1 MRSFWYD
8 NPGHSGF
15 NSRRNPSFGISANGA
30 GQSSGLEHQTRGAYR
45 RTPVLS
51 PSPSPSPLLLLITG
65 QFPTNSRKGPVQ
77 IRIDRRFDSARNS
90 IMIGPSQLR
99 LLGGFAFAVV
109 DDTVPLR
116 SEGIDEGIG
125 DRVVARAK
133 RISEPNGTPVIRPLT
148 GNIWLRPRGNEHGHD
163 ARSRVSSEA
172 ADCKCDIFSTSYG
185 VPNRRGGSPRRIR
198 LSNIDVN
205 IARRLHITL
214 RDVQRRIGCPGRSN
228 GRTE

>member
-45 RTPVLS
+45 RIPVLS
-51 PSPSPSPLLLLITG
+51 PSSPPSLLLLITG
-65 QFPTNSRKGPVQ
+65 QFPTNSRKGPHANSNRSKV
-77 IRIDRRFDSARNS
+77 RLRAELDHDRTVAALAAWRVRVRGCRRYGSAPLGGNRRGDRRSCRRASETD
-90 IMIGPSQLR
+90 
-99 LLGGFAFAVV
+99 LG
-109 DDTVPLR
+109 
-116 SEGIDEGIG
+116 
-125 DRVVARAK
+125 
-133 RISEPNGTPVIRPLT
+133 PNGTPVIRPLT

-185 VPNRRGGSPRRIR
+185 VPNRRSGSPQRRIR